1 MKIPAHLRFLKP
13 GMAEKLGYY
22 VYLYVDPRDGKVFY
36 IGKGKGERCLDH
48 LFEDDDHPKV
58 KRIREIFDAGL
69 EPRIELLAHG
79 LRTEQEAYN
88 IESAA
93 IGLLGLES
101 LTNRVMGK
109 DSLRFGRK
117 GLSELEGYYAAK
129 PVKIT
134 DPVILIRVNQ
144 LYRHGMPVAQ
154 LYDITRGVWVLGLS
168 RASKMKHVFAVYEG
182 VVREVFEPEKW
193 MPALTTKYPS
203 RADLVPED
211 AKGRIEFVG
220 KVAPEVIRQK
230 YVLGDVIAYTKVS
243 LQAPCLYINEPS

>member
-1 MKIPAHLRFLKP
+1 MT
-13 GMAEKLGYY
+13 EKLGYY

-36 IGKGKGERCLDH
+36 IGKGKDERCLDH

-58 KRIREIFDAGL
+58 KRIREIFGAGL
-69 EPRIELLAHG
+69 EPRIEMLAHG

-88 IESAA
+88 IEAAA
-93 IGLLGLES
+93 IGLLGLEN
-101 LTNRVMGK
+101 LTNRVVGK

-144 LYRHGMPVAQ
+144 LYRHGMPAAE
-154 LYDITRGVWVLGLS
+154 LYDITRGVWALGLS
-168 RASKMKHVFAVYEG
+168 RASKMKYVFAVYEG

-193 MPALTTKYPS
+193 IPALTTKYPT
-203 RADLVPED
+203 RNDLVPED

-220 KVAPEVIRQK
+220 KVAPESIRQK
-230 YVLGDVIAYTKVS
+230 YLLGDVTAYTKVS
-243 LQAPCLYINEPS
+243 LQAPCLYVGEV

>member
-1 MKIPAHLRFLKP
+1 
-13 GMAEKLGYY
+13 
-22 VYLYVDPRDGKVFY
+22 VDPRHGKVFY

-48 LFEDDDHPKV
+48 LIEDDDHPKV

-69 EPRIELLAHG
+69 EPRIEMLAHG

-88 IESAA
+88 IEAAA
-93 IGLLGLES
+93 IGLLGLEN

-129 PVKIT
+129 PVKIV

-144 LYRHGMPVAQ
+144 LYRHGMPAAE
-154 LYDITRGVWVLGLS
+154 LYDITRGVWVLS
-168 RASKMKHVFAVYEG
+168 AERASKMKYVFAVYEG
-182 VVREVFEPEKW
+182 VVREVYEPEKW
-193 MPALTTKYPS
+193 MPALTTQCPN
-203 RADLVPED
+203 RTDLVPGD

-220 KVAPEVIRQK
+220 KPATEAIRQK
-230 YVLGDVIAYTKVS
+230 YLLGDVTAYTKVS
-243 LQAPCLYINEPS
+243 LQAPCLYVNES

>member
-1 MKIPAHLRFLKP
+1 MKIPSHLRSLKP
-13 GMAEKLGYY
+13 GMAERLGYY

-58 KRIREIFDAGL
+58 KRIQEIFAVGL
-69 EPRIELLAHG
+69 EPRIEMLAHG

-93 IGLLGLES
+93 IGLLGLEN
-101 LTNRVMGK
+101 LTNRVVGK
-109 DSLRFGRK
+109 DSLRFGWK

-144 LYRHGMPVAQ
+144 LYRHGMSAAE
-154 LYDITRGVWVLGLS
+154 LYDITRGVWKMDLE
-168 RASKMKHVFAVYEG
+168 RASFMKYVFAVYEG
-182 VVREVFEPEKW
+182 VVREVYEVEKW
-193 MPALTTKYPS
+193 QSAQIGSYATRK
-203 RADLVPED
+203 DLVPED
-211 AKGRIEFVG
+211 GNGRKEFVG
-220 KVAPEVIRQK
+220 KLAPEAIRQK
-230 YVLGDVIAYTKVS
+230 YLLGDVSAYTKVS
-243 LQAPCLYINEPS
+243 LQQPCLYINEP

>member
-1 MKIPAHLRFLKP
+1 MAIPPHLRSLKP

-58 KRIREIFDAGL
+58 QRIREIFAAGL
-69 EPRIELLAHG
+69 EPRIEILAHG

-88 IESAA
+88 IEASA
-93 IGLLGLES
+93 IGLLGLEN
-101 LTNRVMGK
+101 LTNRVVGK

-129 PVKIT
+129 PVQIT

-144 LYRHGMPVAQ
+144 MYRHGMSAAE
-154 LYDITRGVWVLGLS
+154 LYDITRGVWRLVFE
-168 RASKMKHVFAVYEG
+168 RASAMKYVFAVYEG
-182 VVREVFEPEKW
+182 VVREVYEVAKW
-193 MPALTTKYPS
+193 QPAQISGYTT
-203 RADLVPED
+203 RTDLIPED
-211 AKGRIEFVG
+211 GKGRIEFVG
-220 KVAPEVIRQK
+220 KLAPEAIRQK
-230 YVLGDVIAYTKVS
+230 YLLGDVTAYTKVS
-243 LQAPCLYINEPS
+243 LQAPCLYINET

>member
-1 MKIPAHLRFLKP
+1 MNIPPYLRSLKP

-36 IGKGKGERCLDH
+36 IGKGKDDRCLHH

-58 KRIREIFDAGL
+58 QRIRDIFAAGL
-69 EPRIELLAHG
+69 EPLIEILAHG

-88 IESAA
+88 IEAAA
-93 IGLLGLES
+93 IGLLGLEN
-101 LTNRVMGK
+101 LTNRVVGK

-144 LYRHGMPVAQ
+144 LYRHGMPAAE
-154 LYDITRGVWVLGLS
+154 LYDITRGVWRLDFE
-168 RASKMKHVFAVYEG
+168 RARAMKYAFAVYEG
-182 VVREVFEPEKW
+182 VVREVYEVDKW
-193 MPALTTKYPS
+193 QPAEISGYATRT
-203 RADLVPED
+203 DLMPED
-211 AKGRIEFVG
+211 AKGRIEFIG
-220 KVAPEVIRQK
+220 KVAPDTIRQK
-230 YVLGDVIAYTKVS
+230 YLLGDVTAYAKVS
-243 LQAPCLYINEPS
+243 LQAPCLYINEP

>member
-1 MKIPAHLRFLKP
+1 MNPPPHLRSLKP
-13 GMAEKLGYY
+13 GMAEKLEYY

-69 EPRIELLAHG
+69 EPRIEMLAHG

-88 IESAA
+88 IEAAA
-93 IGLLGLES
+93 IGLLGLEN
-101 LTNRVMGK
+101 LTNRVVGK

-117 GLSELEGYYAAK
+117 RLSELEGYYAAK

-144 LYRHGMPVAQ
+144 LYRHGMPASE
-154 LYDITRGVWVLGLS
+154 LYDITRGVWVLS
-168 RASKMKHVFAVYEG
+168 AARASKMKYVFAVYEG

-193 MPALTTKYPS
+193 MPALTTKYPT
-203 RADLVPED
+203 RNDLVPED
-211 AKGRIEFVG
+211 AKGRIEFIG
-220 KVAPEVIRQK
+220 KVAPEAIRQK
-230 YVLGDVIAYTKVS
+230 YLLGDVTAYTKVS
-243 LQAPCLYINEPS
+243 LQAPCLYVNEPA

>member
-1 MKIPAHLRFLKP
+1 
-13 GMAEKLGYY
+13 MAERLGHY

-58 KRIREIFDAGL
+58 KRIREIFAAGL
-69 EPRIELLAHG
+69 EPRIEMLAHG

-93 IGLLGLES
+93 IGLLGLEN
-101 LTNRVMGK
+101 LTNRVVGK

-129 PVKIT
+129 PVKIV

-144 LYRHGMPVAQ
+144 LYRHGMPAAE
-154 LYDITRGVWVLGLS
+154 LYDITRGVWVLS
-168 RASKMKHVFAVYEG
+168 AERASKMKYVFAVYEG
-182 VVREVFEPEKW
+182 VVREVYEPERW
-193 MPALTTKYPS
+193 LHALTTPYPN
-203 RADLVPED
+203 RTDLVPED

-220 KVAPEVIRQK
+220 KPAPEAIRQK
-230 YVLGDVIAYTKVS
+230 YLLGDVTAYNKVS
-243 LQAPCLYINEPS
+243 LQAPCLYIN

>member
-1 MKIPAHLRFLKP
+1 MAIPPHLRAFKP

-58 KRIREIFDAGL
+58 QRIRDIFSAGL
-69 EPRIELLAHG
+69 EPRIEMLAHG

-93 IGLLGLES
+93 IGLLGLQN
-101 LTNRVMGK
+101 LTNRVVGK

-129 PVKIT
+129 PVKIV
-134 DPVILIRVNQ
+134 DPIILIRVNQ
-144 LYRHGMPVAQ
+144 LYRHGMPASE
-154 LYDITRGVWVLGLS
+154 LYDITRGVWVLGLK
-168 RASKMKHVFAVYEG
+168 RASKIKYVFAVYEG
-182 VVREVFEPEKW
+182 VVREVYEPEKW
-193 MPALTTKYPS
+193 MPALTTRYPT
-203 RADLVPED
+203 RTDLVPED

-220 KVAPEVIRQK
+220 KTAPEAIRQK
-230 YVLGDVIAYTKVS
+230 YLLGDVSAYTKVS
-243 LQAPCLYINEPS
+243 LQAPCLYINEP